1 MRWAGK
7 EKKCMRA
14 KNGLICGPWRDSNL
28 LSSNVATLGDRE
40 RDGAGGTCRGALAKS
55 PIITSKLDSG
65 GGLSGTGSLQRMK
78 HYRDSSKK
86 KSSSSCQIFSLSY
99 PPAPLAVPHFLS
111 HLPCSTFFLPSSPFI
126 NSSLCLISTFNTWME
141 RKHPFSF
148 PSPPNEFLH
157 PPWLRQGPRT
167 GGPGEPH
174 L

>member
-1 MRWAGK
+1 M
-7 EKKCMRA
+7 
-14 KNGLICGPWRDSNL
+14 
-28 LSSNVATLGDRE
+28 ATLGDRE

-86 KSSSSCQIFSLSY
+86 KNPPQAVRFSPCHIPLPPSLYLTSSLISLVLLSS
-99 PPAPLAVPHFLS
+99 
-111 HLPCSTFFLPSSPFI
+111 FLPPPLLTPPCVLSPPLTPGWKE
-126 NSSLCLISTFNTWME
+126 SPHS
-141 RKHPFSF
+141 P
-148 PSPPNEFLH
+148 PPNEFLH
-157 PPWLRQGPRT
+157 PLRLRQGQRT